1 MLHTLGQGALKIWLG
16 ILQRDIASQEPDA
29 VRARG
34 KALEEMKREEFTRGG
49 ALCLEAEVMTPG
61 TMCMHMLREILATGV
76 YHDDILMA
84 KHSFLVSELKGG
96 IPAAAHSRQLM

>member
-1 MLHTLGQGALKIWLG
+1 
-16 ILQRDIASQEPDA
+16 
-29 VRARG
+29 
-34 KALEEMKREEFTRGG
+34 MKREEFTRGG
-49 ALCLEAEVMTPG
+49 TLCFEAEVMTPG

-96 IPAAAHSRQLM
+96 IPAAAHSRQLMQLALAANRCVGDSFSKEVEQQLATHQQREAPRPKP